1 MGEAL
6 FEGSIELVG
15 GLLRILSMKGT
26 ESQYGQDRRRVT
38 LKSWR

>member
-15 GLLRILSMKGT
+15 GLLRVLSMKST
-26 ESQYGQDRRRVT
+26 ESQYEQDRRRIT
-38 LKSWR
+38 FKGWR